1 MYTLPAHI
9 PKRGI
14 RHFIGGRFVEG
25 RRGKSFE
32 DLNPTD
38 NSVICRVSEG
48 FKEDVDAAVA
58 SARKAFKHGEWHD
71 MDPRDRSNVLVA
83 VAEKIE
89 ERADEFAIAET
100 LDTGIPIRQT
110 RGQMKR
116 AAQNFRFFASVIPG
130 LTGELFPVD
139 DRFLNYTERKPVGV
153 AGLITPWNT
162 PLMLETWKIAPCLA
176 AGDTCVLKPAEW
188 SPLTASLLGKA
199 MADASV
205 PKGVFN
211 IVNGFGETAG
221 AALVAHQ
228 EVRLISFTGET
239 ATGREI
245 IRNGAATL
253 KRYSMELGGKSP
265 AVIFDDADVDR
276 AMDATVF
283 GGYSLNGERCTANSR
298 LLVQDTIYRDFTTA
312 FADRANSIIVGDPF
326 DENTELGPLIRPEHW
341 KRVSGY
347 ISVGMKEGAKLAAG
361 GRRPAGLK
369 KGNFLDAT
377 LLTGVRNSM
386 RVAQEEI
393 FGPVVVAIPF
403 STEEEA
409 LSISNDSQYGLA
421 SYVWTTNQQRAHRV
435 ASGLEAGLCWIN
447 SQNVRDLRTPFGGAK
462 NSGIGREGGSYS
474 FDFYMEEKTIHVSLG
489 NNHIPVMGGKRKA
502 NRKEKGR

>member
-1 MYTLPAHI
+1 MPSHL

-25 RRGKSFE
+25 KRGRSF
-32 DLNPTD
+32 DDINPAD
-38 NSVICRVSEG
+38 NSVLCRVSEG
-48 FKEDVDAAVA
+48 FSEDIDAAVA
-58 SARKAFKHGEWHD
+58 SAKKAFSAGKWHE
-71 MDPRDRSNVLVA
+71 MPSSDRSNVLVA
-83 VAEKIE
+83 VAEQIE
-89 ERADEFAIAET
+89 ERAEEFAKAET
-100 LDTGIPIRQT
+100 LDTGIPIKQT

-116 AAQNFRFFASVIPG
+116 AAGNFRFFASMLEELRG
-130 LTGELFPVD
+130 DLFPVGD
-139 DRFLNYTERKPVGV
+139 SFLNYTERKPVGV

-176 AGDTCVLKPAEW
+176 AGNTCVLKPAEW
-188 SPLTASLLGKA
+188 SPLTASMLAKA
-199 MADASV
+199 MSDASV

-221 AALVAHQ
+221 ASLVAHPD
-228 EVRLISFTGET
+228 VRLISFTGET

-265 AVIFDDADVDR
+265 AVIFEDADLDR

-298 LLVQDTIYRDFTTA
+298 LVIQDSIYDEFTSE
-312 FADRANSIIVGDPF
+312 FAERARSIVTGDPF

-341 KRVSGY
+341 KRVSSY
-347 ISVGMKEGAKLAAG
+347 ISIGRKEGATVAAG
-361 GRRPAGLK
+361 GKRPSNLK
-369 KGNFLDAT
+369 AGNFLEAT
-377 LLTGVRNSM
+377 LMTGVDNSM

-403 STEEEA
+403 STEQEA
-409 LSISNDSQYGLA
+409 LSISNDTQYGLA
-421 SYVWTTNQQRAHRV
+421 SYVWTSDQGRAHRF
-435 ASGLEAGLCWIN
+435 ATGLEAGLCWIN
-447 SQNVRDLRTPFGGAK
+447 SQNVRDLRTPFGGSK

-474 FDFYMEEKTIHVSLG
+474 FDFYMEEKTVHVSLG
-489 NNHIPVMGGKRKA
+489 PSPIPRMGGRRSMSKQDGSR
-502 NRKEKGR
+502 

>member
-1 MYTLPAHI
+1 MFNLPAHVS
-9 PKRGI
+9 KRGI
-14 RHFIGGRFVEG
+14 RHFIGGKFVEG
-25 RRGKSFE
+25 RKGKSFD
-32 DLNPTD
+32 DLNPAD

-48 FKEDVDAAVA
+48 FSEDVDAAVT
-58 SARKAFKHGEWHD
+58 SARKAFIQGEWHD
-71 MDPRDRSNVLVA
+71 MLPSDRANVLVA

-89 ERADEFAIAET
+89 ERADEFAEAET

-116 AAQNFRFFASVIPG
+116 AAQNFRFFASVVPG
-130 LTGELFPVD
+130 LTGELFPVG

-176 AGDTCVLKPAEW
+176 AGNTCVLKPAEW

-228 EVRLISFTGET
+228 DVRLISFTGET
-239 ATGREI
+239 STGREI

-253 KRYSMELGGKSP
+253 KRFSMELGGKSP
-265 AVIFDDADVDR
+265 AVIFDDADIRR
-276 AMDATVF
+276 ALDATVF

-298 LLVQDTIYRDFTTA
+298 LVVQDSIYDDFTSS
-312 FADRANSIIVGDPF
+312 FAERANSIVTGDPF

-341 KRVSGY
+341 KRVNGY
-347 ISVGMKEGAKLAAG
+347 INIGRREGAKIAAG
-361 GRRPAGLK
+361 GRRPARLK
-369 KGNFLDAT
+369 RGNFLEAT
-377 LLTGVRNSM
+377 LMTGVKNGM

-403 STEEEA
+403 STEDEA
-409 LSISNDSQYGLA
+409 LSISNDTQYGLA
-421 SYVWTTNQQRAHRV
+421 SYVWTTDQQKAHRF
-435 ASGLEAGLCWIN
+435 ASGLDAGLCWIN

-462 NSGIGREGGSYS
+462 NSGIGREGGTYS
-474 FDFYMEEKTIHVSLG
+474 FDFYMEEKTIHLSLID
-489 NNHIPVMGGKRKA
+489 NPVPVMGSKA
-502 NRKEKGR
+502 AQKKTRRG